1 MKRMVIQAAALLSIV
16 ACSCITVFA
25 QSTKMIPVSRFN
37 KVTVSSGIDLYL
49 SQGNSES
56 AKLVGAK
63 ELIDQVVIQKE
74 GESIRIRFKEN
85 FSWRNLFNNKTLAV
99 YLNYKDLQEVSASGG
114 SDVFTQN
121 TLKTS
126 RLTLSASGGSDLK
139 MDVVCK
145 DIEIHSSG
153 GSDVDLKGKATNMA
167 LQTSGG
173 SDVDALGFNVDY
185 AKVDASGGSDAN
197 VFVNKALQA
206 DASGGSDVQFKGD
219 ASYQKTSSS
228 KSGSVT
234 RID

>member
-1 MKRMVIQAAALLSIV
+1 MLIQAAAVLLCTTLGS
-16 ACSCITVFA
+16 APVFA
-25 QSTKMIPVSRFN
+25 QNTKTIPVSNFN

-49 SQGNSES
+49 SQGSGET
-56 AKLVGAK
+56 AKLVGDK
-63 ELIDQVVIQKE
+63 ELVDQVIIQKE
-74 GESIRIRFKEN
+74 GESIRIRFKDN
-85 FSWRNLFNNKTLAV
+85 FSWRNMFNNKTLKV
-99 YLNYKDLQEVSASGG
+99 YLSYKNLQEVSASGG

-121 TLKTS
+121 TLKTN
-126 RLTLSASGGSDLK
+126 RLTLNASGGSDLK

-167 LQTSGG
+167 LHTSGG

-185 AKVDASGGSDAN
+185 AKVSASGGSDAN

-206 DASGGSDVQFKGD
+206 DASGGSDVQFKGN